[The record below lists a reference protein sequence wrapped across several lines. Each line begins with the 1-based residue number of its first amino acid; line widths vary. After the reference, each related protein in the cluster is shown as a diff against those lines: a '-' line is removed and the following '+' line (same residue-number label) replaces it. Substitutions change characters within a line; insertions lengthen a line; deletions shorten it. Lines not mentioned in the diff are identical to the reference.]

1 MKTGYIVGATPYKQQ
16 IGELIG
22 VAVSAVTVGGVLY
35 LLNAAWG
42 YGSTELPAPQA
53 TLMKMVVEGV
63 MGNSLPWALVFAGVA
78 IAIVVEILQIPVLP
92 FAVGLYLP
100 IYLSTPIMAGGL
112 VRLYFDKK
120 KGLSEE
126 ERKIKVNQGILYSSG
141 LIEGLVGILLAVFAI
156 IPVGTATLGDAINLS
171 KVINLGNIGGLV
183 FFVALIATLIAFIN
197 KKEKKTN

>member
-1 MKTGYIVGATPYKQQ
+1 M
-16 IGELIG
+16 
-22 VAVSAVTVGGVLY
+22 
-35 LLNAAWG
+35 LNAAWG

-126 ERKIKVNQGILYSSG
+126 ERKIKVNQ
-141 LIEGLVGILLAVFAI
+141 
-156 IPVGTATLGDAINLS
+156 
-171 KVINLGNIGGLV
+171 
-183 FFVALIATLIAFIN
+183 
-197 KKEKKTN
+197 